1 MPAAPQLNPVLEPGK
16 QTLVT
21 PSPHAIEAPAPPHPG
36 PAQSPLTG
44 TLMVASKPAA
54 GSHDQYTTLASS
66 GQPSL
71 GSPDTPPP
79 VAARPSLA
87 PELAYPAHRAAQAA
101 PALQPAGAPPQPE
114 QAASRT
120 CRACG
125 GSNGQSARF
134 CQLCGSPL
142 DNGAERKNLPSPH
155 ADLARQPAPSQ
166 PSALPN
172 AELVVIAQDGS
183 PGRRYA
189 IDQVQTTIGREGA
202 DINLHKDPYV
212 SPTHAEISYRNG
224 RFYLSDRNSLNG
236 VFVRLGGSVPLSSGD
251 LLLVG
256 LGVLRFEVVEETERN
271 LAPQTRDGTRVFGT
285 PPAPRYARL
294 TVQTVEGV
302 ARDRYYLSRA
312 ETILGREVGD
322 IVFTDDPFMSRRH
335 AAIRRD
341 PNTNRFS
348 IRDLGSS
355 NGTFVALRQEHALSP
370 GDHVRIGQHL
380 FRLDV
385 RSNG

>member
-1 MPAAPQLNPVLEPGK
+1 
-16 QTLVT
+16 
-21 PSPHAIEAPAPPHPG
+21 
-36 PAQSPLTG
+36 
-44 TLMVASKPAA
+44 MVASRPVPDA
-54 GSHDQYTTLASS
+54 GQRFETLASS
-66 GQPSL
+66 GQTSHTQT
-71 GSPDTPPP
+71 PDTPPP
-79 VAARPSLA
+79 KGARGPSMTPQPQPKHDGQGDANLHAHHA
-87 PELAYPAHRAAQAA
+87 PPPHAQ
-101 PALQPAGAPPQPE
+101 PGVGAGAE
-114 QAASRT
+114 IGNRN
-120 CRACG
+120 CKACG
-125 GSNGQSARF
+125 GKNGSSARF

-142 DNGAERKNLPSPH
+142 ERPSSELSRPEPPVVHAAQADVFPH
-155 ADLARQPAPSQ
+155 
-166 PSALPN
+166 

-189 IDQVQTTIGREGA
+189 IRQAQTSVGREMT
-202 DINLHKDPYV
+202 DISLHKDPYV
-212 SPTHAEISYRNG
+212 SPQHAEISYRNG
-224 RFYLSDRNSLNG
+224 RFYLSDQGSLNG
-236 VFVRLGGSVPLSSGD
+236 VFVRLGGSIPLTSGD

-271 LAPQTRDGTRVFGT
+271 LAPQTRNGTRVFGT

-322 IVFTDDPFMSRRH
+322 IVFTVDLFMSRRH

-341 PNTNRFS
+341 PNTNKFS

-355 NGTFVALRQEHALSP
+355 NGTFIALRKEHALSP
-370 GDHVRIGQHL
+370 GDHIRIGQHL

>member
-1 MPAAPQLNPVLEPGK
+1 MREKAPQLAAALADSPG
-16 QTLVT
+16 
-21 PSPHAIEAPAPPHPG
+21 
-36 PAQSPLTG
+36 
-44 TLMVASKPAA
+44 
-54 GSHDQYTTLASS
+54 
-66 GQPSL
+66 
-71 GSPDTPPP
+71 PDTPPP
-79 VAARPSLA
+79 AAARQGSLSPQRPNSTSMGYTPS
-87 PELAYPAHRAAQAA
+87 
-101 PALQPAGAPPQPE
+101 PAGAAQ
-114 QAASRT
+114 SDTRS
-120 CRACG
+120 CKACG
-125 GSNGQSARF
+125 GDNGPTARF

-142 DNGAERKNLPSPH
+142 VER
-155 ADLARQPAPSQ
+155 PAQAAPMTPMQ
-166 PSALPN
+166 VSAKQSLPN

-183 PGRRYA
+183 PGRRYT
-189 IDQVQTTIGREGA
+189 IDQLRTTVGREAA
-202 DINLHKDPYV
+202 DVNLHKDPYV
-212 SPTHAEISYRNG
+212 SPTHAEIAYRNG
-224 RFYLSDRNSLNG
+224 RFFLSDQGSLNG
-236 VFVRLGGSVPLSSGD
+236 VFVRLGGSVPLTSGD

-256 LGVLRFEVVEETERN
+256 LGVLRFEIVDETERN

-341 PNTNRFS
+341 PNTNKFS

-355 NGTFVALRQEHALSP
+355 NGTFIALRQEQALAA
-370 GDHVRIGQHL
+370 GDHIRIGQHL

>member
-1 MPAAPQLNPVLEPGK
+1 MAASRPD
-16 QTLVT
+16 
-21 PSPHAIEAPAPPHPG
+21 ID
-36 PAQSPLTG
+36 TG
-44 TLMVASKPAA
+44 QRF
-54 GSHDQYTTLASS
+54 GTLASS
-66 GQPSL
+66 GQPSVAQA
-71 GSPDTPPP
+71 PDTPPP
-79 VAARPSLA
+79 KAARGPSMTPKPQVNGQHDHEVQPHHA
-87 PELAYPAHRAAQAA
+87 PPPPAHPGPELAVE
-101 PALQPAGAPPQPE
+101 AG
-114 QAASRT
+114 RRN
-120 CRACG
+120 CKACG
-125 GSNGQSARF
+125 GKNGPTARF

-142 DNGAERKNLPSPH
+142 ERVSSERPH
-155 ADLARQPAPSQ
+155 SEPPQVARAVH
-166 PSALPN
+166 ANVFPN

-189 IDQVQTTIGREGA
+189 IKQAQTTVGRDGT
-202 DINLHKDPYV
+202 DISLHKDPYV
-212 SPTHAEISYRNG
+212 SPLHAEISYRNG
-224 RFYLSDRNSLNG
+224 KFYLSDQGSLNG

-322 IVFTDDPFMSRRH
+322 VVFTDDPFMSRRH

-341 PNTNRFS
+341 PNTNKFS

-355 NGTFVALRQEHALSP
+355 NGTFIALRKEYALSP

>member
-1 MPAAPQLNPVLEPGK
+1 MDAF
-16 QTLVT
+16 
-21 PSPHAIEAPAPPHPG
+21 S
-36 PAQSPLTG
+36 
-44 TLMVASKPAA
+44 
-54 GSHDQYTTLASS
+54 TLASS
-66 GQPSL
+66 GQSSPASV
-71 GSPDTPPP
+71 PDTPPP
-79 VAARPSLA
+79 AAARKASVAARPPAEAQARNA
-87 PELAYPAHRAAQAA
+87 PPAHATA
-101 PALQPAGAPPQPE
+101 PQPTRNVAQPE
-114 QAASRT
+114 QGGRT

-125 GSNGQSARF
+125 GSNGAGARF

-142 DNGAERKNLPSPH
+142 EGAAADRKNAHSPQALH
-155 ADLARQPAPSQ
+155 AAA
-166 PSALPN
+166 ALGQGTRPN

-189 IDQVQTTIGREGA
+189 IDQVQTTIGREGT
-202 DINLHKDPYV
+202 DISLHKDPYV
-212 SPTHAEISYRNG
+212 SPLHAEISYRNG

-236 VFVRLGGSVPLSSGD
+236 VFVRLGGSVPLTSGD

-355 NGTFVALRQEHALSP
+355 NGTFIALRQEHSLSP

-385 RSNG
+385 ISNG